1 MITRINK
8 KVVVGVISFL
18 FPLSSVLLTSC
29 SDWNDHYEGG
39 GAESGSNLTLWQ
51 QMKSDQQLSDFC
63 QVLEQAKVFRMHR
76 KTVVSYADML
86 DGGQSFTV
94 VAPINGTFNR
104 DSLLQLVQTNQGD
117 SVVEKFFVLNHISR
131 SVSSIRDD
139 SDKMLML
146 NAKNMTVSPTTGI
159 EGVSIQK
166 PNVHTKNG
174 VLHVA
179 SKPLPYQYNLYEA
192 LHDLPEMS
200 AIGQQLRQYEEDY
213 FDADASVSS
222 GIVEGVPVYVDSVVI
237 EWNRM
242 LSNIGLISAEDST
255 YWVVA
260 PTTEGWQKAWEETK
274 RHFTYDETVLK
285 RDSIQQYW
293 TTRALMDDAIF
304 NMTDQQSTSDSLVS
318 VPYMNWRKTYSS
330 GKPKFH
336 VFQKPFEPG
345 GILYGAREVACS
357 NGTLYEVSEWP
368 FTPEQ
373 TYLKE
378 LWAEGEST
386 WLITNEKDC
395 SYNTRRLVAD
405 SISENAYLQVIPRTA
420 TTNWELT
427 FRINNTLAGDY
438 DICVVVLPK
447 SVANQTNPDLKP
459 CKFKALINYVDE
471 KGEPQS
477 FNCDNQQFQS
487 DPERVDTI
495 VVAEAFHFPAC
506 NYDQSDIKVSIRLQC
521 AILARETSRF
531 AREMYL
537 DCIYLRPRR
546 TNN

>member
-1 MITRINK
+1 
-8 KVVVGVISFL
+8 
-18 FPLSSVLLTSC
+18 
-29 SDWNDHYEGG
+29 
-39 GAESGSNLTLWQ
+39 
-51 QMKSDQQLSDFC
+51 
-63 QVLEQAKVFRMHR
+63 
-76 KTVVSYADML
+76 
-86 DGGQSFTV
+86 
-94 VAPINGTFNR
+94 
-104 DSLLQLVQTNQGD
+104 
-117 SVVEKFFVLNHISR
+117 
-131 SVSSIRDD
+131 
-139 SDKMLML
+139 
-146 NAKNMTVSPTTGI
+146 
-159 EGVSIQK
+159 
-166 PNVHTKNG
+166 
-174 VLHVA
+174 
-179 SKPLPYQYNLYEA
+179 
-192 LHDLPEMS
+192 
-200 AIGQQLRQYEEDY
+200 
-213 FDADASVSS
+213 
-222 GIVEGVPVYVDSVVI
+222 
-237 EWNRM
+237 
-242 LSNIGLISAEDST
+242 
-255 YWVVA
+255 VVA

-459 CKFKALINYVDE
+459 CKFKAMINYVDE